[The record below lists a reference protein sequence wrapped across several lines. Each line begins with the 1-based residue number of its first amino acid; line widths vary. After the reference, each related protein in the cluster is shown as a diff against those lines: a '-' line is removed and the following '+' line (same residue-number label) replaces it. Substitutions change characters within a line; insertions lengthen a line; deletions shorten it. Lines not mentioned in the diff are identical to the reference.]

1 MHDWLMSSLH
11 SLTQLSSRLQPDL
24 PKASY
29 LTFDKSEFIRERLQ
43 SNATDRT
50 VPKRKNINELVSLY
64 IVHSGMYAHSWI
76 PRLRKHT
83 PSHQCTHRENPH
95 PSGIKRSTSKI
106 HTVTRS
112 HLQVLCVLLL

>member
-1 MHDWLMSSLH
+1 MASLH

-64 IVHSGMYAHSWI
+64 IVHSGMYAHTPHAHSWI

-83 PSHQCTHRENPH
+83 PSPNA
-95 PSGIKRSTSKI
+95 
-106 HTVTRS
+106 HTERTLILRA
-112 HLQVLCVLLL
+112 